1 MKLGFVT
8 CVQLGLS
15 CIEAIHEAGYELE
28 TIFTLH
34 DNLATGKSG
43 RVFVDR
49 FARAHGIPVHKLR
62 HVDEAGALDKYAELD
77 WLFIIGWSQ
86 IAGPGVIRA
95 PRRGVLGIHPT
106 LLPVGRGR
114 ASIPWAILKNLDKTG
129 ATLFKLDEGVDSG
142 PIVAQKEI
150 PLDDRTT
157 ATTLYQDVNRAHV
170 ELIKGILPELAA
182 DSVRFIEQDER
193 QATVW
198 PGRRPDDGRI
208 DLSGSVLDAE
218 RLVRAVTHPY
228 PGAWYSGASG
238 RKVVV
243 WSATVCNERPAS
255 DYLEFNDGYL
265 AIQQSEVRENP
276 VE

>member
-15 CIEAIHEAGYELE
+15 GIEAIYEAGFELE

-34 DNLATGKSG
+34 DNLATEKSG
-43 RVFVDR
+43 RIFVDQ
-49 FARAHGIPVHKLR
+49 FAREHGIPVHKLR
-62 HVDEAGALDKYAELD
+62 HVDETSALDKYAELD

-95 PRRGVLGIHPT
+95 PKRGVLGIHPT

-129 ATLFKLDEGVDSG
+129 VTLFKLDEGVDTG
-142 PIVAQKEI
+142 PIVARKEI

-157 ATTLYQDVNRAHV
+157 ATTLYQDVNRAHM
-170 ELIKGILPELAA
+170 ELIKEILPELAA
-182 DSVRFIEQDER
+182 DTVQFIEQDEAR
-193 QATVW
+193 ATVW
-198 PGRRPDDGRI
+198 PERRPDDGRI
-208 DLSGSVLDAE
+208 DMSGSVVDAE

-228 PGAWYSGASG
+228 PGAWYCDASG

-243 WSATVCNERPAS
+243 WSATISSERPAS
-255 DYLEFNDGYL
+255 DYLEFKDGYL
-265 AIQQSEVRENP
+265 AILQSQVR
-276 VE
+276 